1 MWKSTESCETRTAT
15 PSSFDVPAGQSKWV
29 PWMDTVSP
37 YEHDPGAS
45 FAELIIPTPDSVRYT
60 YLLETLV
67 LHNKHV
73 LMTGPTGTGKTVPAP
88 RLDVSECLP
97 FVAGTRLHERMV
109 SLSSSR
115 PFGPLRGPRD
125 AVDAMMLHA
134 GERQPPLTRR
144 I

>member
-1 MWKSTESCETRTAT
+1 
-15 PSSFDVPAGQSKWV
+15 
-29 PWMDTVSP
+29 MDTVSP
-37 YEHDPGAS
+37 YEHDPSAS

-88 RLDVSECLP
+88 RLDASACLH
-97 FVAGTRLHERMV
+97 VTATTRLQERMV
-109 SLSSSR
+109 SLSNSR
-115 PFGPLRGPRD
+115 RFGPRRGLRGPRD
-125 AVDAMMLHA
+125 AVDA
-134 GERQPPLTRR
+134 

>member
-1 MWKSTESCETRTAT
+1 MEINPCDDAVLMTEYRHAVEVAPRR
-15 PSSFDVPAGQSKWV
+15 FDVPTGQSRWV

-88 RLDVSECLP
+88 RLDASECLH
-97 FVAGTRLHERMV
+97 FTDTTRLLCRV
-109 SLSSSR
+109 WGRSDRVGAVATPSTRSD
-115 PFGPLRGPRD
+115 RD
-125 AVDAMMLHA
+125 A
-134 GERQPPLTRR
+134 PRR
-144 I
+144 